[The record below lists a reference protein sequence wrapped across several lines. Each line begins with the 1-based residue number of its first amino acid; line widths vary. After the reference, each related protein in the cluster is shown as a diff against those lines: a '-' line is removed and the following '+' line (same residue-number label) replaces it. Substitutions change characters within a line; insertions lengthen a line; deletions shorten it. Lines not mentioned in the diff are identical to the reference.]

1 MRSGSTGSFFFF
13 PPEHRDLVRSRFG
26 EIHHERWKYLLPVV
40 LVLALFLLVS
50 DLLKL
55 FQPTVQSFTRWYVVL
70 EAGLA
75 ATQLGYLLVFFAVFR
90 RSTRLGMGFVLSYGF
105 LSLAWIAL
113 ISAVELHEVGNT
125 ATLIIGVMASS
136 MLLLSSFFTY
146 LVLVGWSTLVFLV
159 GSFLVPGPDALTFE
173 RLMFL
178 VSLLVISVFLS
189 RVLFKVFTE
198 NVVAA
203 ARLAA
208 LNAELREAQDNLIQ
222 KEKYAT
228 IGQLSAGI
236 AHEVNNPLAI
246 LRSNFSALEQGYLH
260 LRDQHLH
267 VHAEPAADP
276 RAASAPAA
284 GGPLAGAS
292 AGEHFLESLDGI
304 FRDMRE
310 GFRRISEVIDNIR
323 RFAYEGPPGSYE
335 LYDLNQGLDA
345 ALVMARGAF
354 KRVARVDRRFQPL
367 PQIEARGSEINQVL
381 LNIVLNAAAAIAD
394 KGGEEPGVITISTWQ
409 DGSWVHCDISDSGP
423 GVPQEIRGRIFDPFF
438 TTKPAGAGLGLGLSL
453 SLGII
458 VTRHHGSLQLLEGM
472 PTTFRVSLPVRQPL
486 EKPLSR

>member
-1 MRSGSTGSFFFF
+1 MRAGSTGSFFFF
-13 PPEHRDLVRSRFG
+13 PPEHRDLVRNRFG
-26 EIHHERWKYLLPVV
+26 EIHHERWKYLLPIV

-55 FQPTVQSFTRWYVVL
+55 FQPTVSIFTRWYVFL
-70 EAGLA
+70 ETGLA
-75 ATQLGYLLVFFAVFR
+75 ATQLGYLFAFFAFFG
-90 RSTRLGMGFVLSYGF
+90 RSTRLGMGYTLSYGF

-136 MLLLSSFFTY
+136 MLLLASFFTF
-146 LVLVGWSTLVFLV
+146 LALVGWSTLVFLV

-222 KEKYAT
+222 KEKYAV

-236 AHEVNNPLAI
+236 AHEVNNPLGF
-246 LRSNFSALEQGYLH
+246 LTSNFSALEQGYLH
-260 LRDQHLH
+260 LREQ
-267 VHAEPAADP
+267 
-276 RAASAPAA
+276 AASAPAA
-284 GGPLAGAS
+284 AGSS

-345 ALVMARGAF
+345 ALVMARNAF

-381 LNIVLNAAAAIAD
+381 LNIVLNAAAAITD
-394 KGGEEPGVITISTWQ
+394 KGGEEPGVITISTWE

-423 GVPQEIRGRIFDPFF
+423 GVPSEIRGRIFDPFF

-453 SLGII
+453 SHGII
-458 VTRHHGSLQLLEGM
+458 VTRHHGSLQLLDGM
-472 PTTFRVSLPVRQPL
+472 PTTFRVSLPVRQPS